1 MTGIIRT
8 CSFSFRLLALCGW
21 NLKVLVAFGLLFLAL
36 SPVIELYLVK
46 LLADFILSAGEVL
59 SDTEK
64 MFSVVQIVFLL
75 VLVYALRYL
84 VKVGRVSFINHLM
97 NALHGRAGSVPAW
110 LRAVLIEQVQI
121 IAILVQ
127 LLAMGSACFYISPFL
142 GVSFC
147 VAFILFYLV
156 SNRLFL
162 KQWCI
167 QKKLRFNKVATSH
180 EVGNH
185 RVYQRVRAQ
194 ELSSAFGSF
203 TAALLFSC
211 LLGLVAMD
219 ALVPVSALVGL
230 FLVRLYNVTLGMFC
244 GSAMRMARALAYVE
258 LPNILDSVK
267 GR

>member
-1 MTGIIRT
+1 MTGIIGT
-8 CSFSFRLLALCGW
+8 CSFSFRLLSLCGVK
-21 NLKVLVAFGLLFLAL
+21 LKILVVFGLLFLAL

-59 SDTEK
+59 SDMQK
-64 MFSVVQIVFLL
+64 LFSVAQILMLL
-75 VLVYALRYL
+75 VLVYTLRYL

-97 NALHGRAGSVPAW
+97 NRLQSRSGSVPAW

-121 IAILVQ
+121 IAIFVQ
-127 LLAMGSACFYISPFL
+127 LLAMGAACFYISPFL

-147 VAFILFYLV
+147 IAFFLFYFI
-156 SNRLFL
+156 SNRLYL
-162 KQWCI
+162 NQLLV
-167 QKKLRFNKVATSH
+167 QKKLRFNNVDTKH

-185 RVYQRVRAQ
+185 KVYQRVRAQ
-194 ELSSAFGSF
+194 EISSAFGSF
-203 TAALLFSC
+203 TAALMFFC
-211 LLGLVAMD
+211 LLGLVALE

-258 LPNILDSVK
+258 LPDILDSVK